1 MNINE
6 VLDIIEVAIAFV
18 HMIERV
24 NSDSI
29 TEEIYK
35 EEIEPKITR
44 MIKYFC
50 SLRWDIEENS
60 ILDYNDFRRV
70 KLRSEGLFL
79 EDILSELK
87 KLLKERIK
95 G

>member
-1 MNINE
+1 MNIDE
-6 VLDIIEVAIAFV
+6 VLDITKIAIAFV

-44 MIKYFC
+44 MIKYFS
-50 SLRWDIEENS
+50 SLRWDIEGNS
-60 ILDYNDFRRV
+60 TLDYNDFRRV
-70 KLRSEGLFL
+70 ELRGEGLFL

>member
-1 MNINE
+1 MNIDE
-6 VLDIIEVAIAFV
+6 VLDITEIAIALV

-35 EEIEPKITR
+35 EEIEPKIMR
-44 MIKYFC
+44 MIKFFS
-50 SLRWDIEENS
+50 SLRWSVEGNS

-70 KLRSEGLFL
+70 KLRGEGLFL